1 MSSDWSQQ
9 LADELHK
16 PITRKFQKRRVIS
29 NNIDDIWTA
38 DLVEMQNF
46 SKWNKGI
53 RYLLM
58 VIDVFSKYGWIRAL
72 KNKKAETVYEAF
84 RDIITGDSPP
94 MTPSY
99 LKNRKPKMLW
109 TDKGTEFTGKYF
121 RNYLGIK
128 KIKPYHT
135 ENIEKSSVIERWNR
149 TIKEKIWKIFTVNN
163 DNVYWDKID
172 KIVDD
177 YNNSIHSSIK
187 MTPVEA
193 SNPKNRDKV
202 WYNLYYDL
210 IYINPEKPKFE
221 IGDKVRI
228 PTLKRRVFDK
238 GYTPNWT
245 EEIFIVDEILPTKP
259 ITYKIVDLMGKEIKG
274 TFYEKELQ
282 KSKQQTF
289 RIEKVIKKDDLN
301 KLVLVKWKGYPDKF
315 NSWVSSKDMVNF

>member
-29 NNIDDIWTA
+29 NGIDDIWTA

-58 VIDVFSKYGWIRAL
+58 VIDVFSKYGWVRAL

-84 RDIITGDSPP
+84 RDIIIKS
-94 MTPSY
+94 
-99 LKNRKPKMLW
+99 NRKPKMLW

-149 TIKEKIWKIFTVNN
+149 TIKEKIWKMFTTNN
-163 DNVYWDKID
+163 NNVYWDKID

-177 YNNSIHSSIK
+177 YNNTIHNSTK

-193 SNPKNRDKV
+193 SKDINRDKV
-202 WYNLYYDL
+202 WYNLYHDL
-210 IYINPEKPKFE
+210 IYIKTENPKFE

-245 EEIFIVDEILPTKP
+245 EEVFIVDEILPTKP

-315 NSWVSSKDMVNF
+315 NSWISSKDTVNF